1 VRTEAGLVPLRPL
14 GSTGERVSM
23 LGLGGAHVG
32 RLADDRAGVD
42 LVRAA
47 IDMGV
52 TFLDNAWEYHGG
64 RSEEIMGKALA
75 DGYRSR
81 AFLMTKHHGRDRVTA
96 DGHLEDSLRRLRT
109 DVIDL
114 WQFHE
119 VIYQDDP
126 DRIFASGGGIEAAD
140 RAKAAGKVRF
150 VGFTGHKDPSI
161 LKRMLETGYA
171 WDAVQMPL
179 NVLDAHFRSFEK
191 AVLPI
196 LVERGIGVL
205 AMKTLAG
212 GSLPGTG
219 VVSVRDALSYVW
231 SLPVS
236 CLVSGME
243 STDMLETNVAIAR
256 SWRSMGEGRVQP
268 LLERTRPL
276 AAGGRLERYK
286 TAGDFDGRF
295 GRGLHGVR

>member
-1 VRTEAGLVPLRPL
+1 
-14 GSTGERVSM
+14 M

-32 RLADDRAGVD
+32 RLADDRAAID

-52 TFLDNAWEYHGG
+52 TFMDNAWEYHGG

-81 AFLMTKHHGRDRVTA
+81 VFLMTKHHGRDRVTA
-96 DGHLEDSLRRLRT
+96 ERHLEDSLRRLRT

-119 VIYQDDP
+119 VIYPSDP
-126 DRIFASGGGIEAAD
+126 HMIFRPGGGIEAAD
-140 RAKAAGKVRF
+140 RARAAGKVRF
-150 VGFTGHKDPSI
+150 VGFTGHKDPSV
-161 LKRMLETGYA
+161 LRAMLESGYR
-171 WDAVQMPL
+171 WDTVQMPL

-191 AVLPI
+191 AVLPT

-219 VVSVRDALSYVW
+219 AVSVEDALSYVW

-236 CLVSGME
+236 CLISGME
-243 STDMLETNVAIAR
+243 SRDVLETNVAIAR
-256 SWRSMGEGRVQP
+256 SWRSMDEGRVRQ
-268 LLERTRPL
+268 LLKRTRPI
-276 AAGGRLERYK
+276 AAAGRLERYK

-295 GRGLHGVR
+295 GRRLHGLQ